1 MKHDFPGRTGF
12 GFALVL
18 AGLTL
23 VIAVLSGIYLVYQ
36 SDMGLQA
43 GIPLELP
50 AISSPGQVPEAKP
63 PHTDHLRAK
72 PQRIARNQRLRRGK
86 SA

>member
-1 MKHDFPGRTGF
+1 MKHDLPGRTGF
-12 GFALVL
+12 GFTLVL

-36 SDMGLQA
+36 SDSGLQA
-43 GIPLELP
+43 GASLDLP
-50 AISSPGQVPEAKP
+50 VISSPGQVHEANP